1 MAPPPLPR
9 EPGDMSRSALPAPHR
24 AVVVVACAVLTAV
37 TLAGCDRDDPESD
50 EVVIVTPSAAAS
62 GTRSGD
68 DGTIT
73 LEAITPAPSTDDEYC
88 TAVITAMSDYNMALQ
103 TYIDD
108 VLPATLAA
116 AQSNDLSGINDLGG
130 TVNALALDAVDRVTA
145 AKALVDDKA
154 ASEGLNGMI
163 EYLNSYLIPAALI
176 MNAASD
182 FDAFN
187 DDITAHTEMQLPLIQ
202 RQFGHGQA
210 VKDYTSE
217 RCGVDLTVV
226 TAG

>member
-1 MAPPPLPR
+1 
-9 EPGDMSRSALPAPHR
+9 MSRSAPLFRHH
-24 AVVVVACAVLTAV
+24 VVVAVACASLAAIA
-37 TLAGCDRDDPESD
+37 LAGCDRDEPESD
-50 EVVIVTPSAAAS
+50 EVVIVTPSGSAS
-62 GTRSGD
+62 PAGSDD

-88 TAVITAMSDYNMALQ
+88 TAVITAMTDYNTALQ
-103 TYIDD
+103 TYVDD
-108 VLPATLAA
+108 VIPATLTAA
-116 AQSNDLSGINDLGG
+116 ETNDLSGINDLGG
-130 TVNALALDAVDRVTA
+130 TVNALALDAFDRVTA

-154 ASEGLNGMI
+154 ASEGLNGML

-176 MNAASD
+176 MNAAND

-187 DDITAHTEMQLPLIQ
+187 DDITAHTEAQLPLIQ
-202 RQFGHGQA
+202 RQFGHAQA

-217 RCGVDLTVV
+217 RCGVDLEVL

>member
-1 MAPPPLPR
+1 MPPR
-9 EPGDMSRSALPAPHR
+9 EPGGISRLALPLGRR
-24 AVVVVACAVLTAV
+24 AIVAVACASLAAIA
-37 TLAGCDRDDPESD
+37 LAGCDRDEPESD
-50 EVVIVTPSAAAS
+50 DVVIVTPSGAAS
-62 GTRSGD
+62 SAGSD

-88 TAVITAMSDYNMALQ
+88 TAVITAMTDYNTALQ

-108 VLPATLAA
+108 VLPATLNA
-116 AQSNDLSGINDLGG
+116 AQTNDMTGINDLGA
-130 TVNALALDAVDRVTA
+130 TVNTLALDALDRMTA
-145 AKALVDDKA
+145 TKELVDDKA
-154 ASEGLNGMI
+154 ASDGFNGMI
-163 EYLNSYLIPAALI
+163 DYLNSYLIPAALI